1 MLTGALQAISRRQ
14 RQVVALRY
22 LADLTEAEVAAS
34 LGISVNSVKKH
45 GSRGIDALRVSDW
58 APNGRRRTLPWNDNG
73 RPAPERSPQ
82 ELLELVRSKAD
93 AMRRRR
99 RSVGAGAAA
108 MLMLFALPLLST
120 VGREAPETSLSA
132 VGPPTT
138 STVGGATVT
147 TIEGAAA
154 TPPGGDE
161 PTTTTTTEG
170 SSSSQTRS
178 STLAKDGKRRPRPAT
193 TDATTTTFGQQAT
206 STSTTTTCRNSTDP
220 ACGPVYW
227 DPPPEPIAGAHGSSE
242 GEFTLVATQFPG
254 RNSGQT
260 YSPRIL
266 DRHPAPRSGA
276 RR

>member
-1 MLTGALQAISRRQ
+1 
-14 RQVVALRY
+14 
-22 LADLTEAEVAAS
+22 
-34 LGISVNSVKKH
+34 
-45 GSRGIDALRVSDW
+45 
-58 APNGRRRTLPWNDNG
+58 
-73 RPAPERSPQ
+73 
-82 ELLELVRSKAD
+82 
-93 AMRRRR
+93 
-99 RSVGAGAAA
+99 
-108 MLMLFALPLLST
+108 MLMLFALPLLPT

-170 SSSSQTRS
+170 CSSSQTTS

-193 TDATTTTFGQQAT
+193 ADATTTTFGQQAT
-206 STSTTTTCRNSTDP
+206 STSTTTCLNSTDP